1 VKVRLHEQAYDDV
14 DEAAQWY
21 DEQEQ
26 GLGDEFLAE
35 LNAYLASL
43 IERPEAWPLWSGARS
58 RKHPVRR
65 RLLSRF
71 PYGIACQVIDDTVVV
86 VAVAA
91 HKKRP
96 GYWAGRI
103 QR

>member
-1 VKVRLHEQAYDDV
+1 MHQ
-14 DEAAQWY
+14 
-21 DEQEQ
+21 
-26 GLGDEFLAE
+26 
-35 LNAYLASL
+35 
-43 IERPEAWPLWSGARS
+43 
-58 RKHPVRR
+58 VRR

-71 PYGIACQVIDDTVVV
+71 PYGIAYQVIDDTVVV

-96 GYWAGRI
+96 RYWADRI

>member
-1 VKVRLHEQAYDDV
+1 MRIRLHEQAYVDV

-21 DEQEQ
+21 DDQEP

-35 LNAYLASL
+35 LNAYLISL
-43 IERPEAWPLWSGARS
+43 LDAPEVWPLWPGTRP
-58 RKHPVRR
+58 RRHPVRR

-71 PYGIACQVIDDTVVV
+71 PYGIAYQVISDTVIVI
-86 VAVAA
+86 AVAA
-91 HKKRP
+91 HKQRP
-96 GYWAGRI
+96 RYWAARV